1 MKVLVTGGGG
11 FLGSAIVRLLVS
23 RRDNVRVLARGDYP
37 PLTALGIE
45 AVRGDIATYR
55 AVDDAASGC
64 DAVIHAAA
72 RAGVW
77 GRYEEYFKTNVVGT
91 QNVLNACRRR
101 GIAKLVYTST
111 PSVAF
116 AGTDQNG
123 VDESAPYPRRFLA
136 HYPRT
141 KAIAERLVLD
151 ATGPALATVALR
163 PHLLWGPHDTQLV
176 PRIIDRARAGK
187 LRFVGSGDQLIDAT
201 YVDNAAHAH
210 LLALDALSPEA
221 ACAGKPYYIS
231 NGEPMP
237 IREVINEILG
247 AAGLPP
253 VTRHISPAMAYAA
266 GGVLEFAYRALRRAD
281 EPPMTRFVARQLA
294 TAHWYNVRAAQED
307 LGFAPVVSMEEGFKR
322 LAASLR

>member
-1 MKVLVTGGGG
+1 V
-11 FLGSAIVRLLVS
+11 
-23 RRDNVRVLARGDYP
+23 D
-37 PLTALGIE
+37 E
-45 AVRGDIATYR
+45 AAN
-55 AVDDAASGC
+55 GC

-72 RAGVW
+72 KAGVW
-77 GRYEEYFKTNVVGT
+77 GPYQEYFKTNVLGT

-116 AGTDQNG
+116 DGTDQNG
-123 VDESAPYPRRFLA
+123 VDESAPYPRKYLA
-136 HYPRT
+136 DYPRT

-176 PRIIDRARAGK
+176 PRILDRARSGK
-187 LRFVGSGDQLIDAT
+187 LRIVGSGDQMIDAT

-210 LLALDALSPEA
+210 VVALDALSPDA
-221 ACAGKPYYIS
+221 ACTGKAYYIT

-237 IREVINEILG
+237 IRDVINGILN
-247 AAGLPP
+247 AAGIPP
-253 VTRHISPAMAYAA
+253 VTWHISPAVAFAA
-266 GGVLEFAYRALRRAD
+266 GTVLEAAFRALRRAD

-294 TAHWYNVRAAQED
+294 TAHWYDIGAARRD
-307 LGFAPVVSMEEGFKR
+307 LGFAPAVSMQEGFKR
-322 LAASLR
+322 LAASLS